1 MEKTDFQLKIH
12 DLITNPKYDSLE
24 PNWKRNQRDNV
35 WYIIN
40 WEGLVNE
47 ILEKGF
53 DLRELSIEM
62 EHGKAFLNGA
72 SSKGARLRGDDLDMI
87 SDLTEINV
95 MQYATVF
102 VHRKQR
108 NKEASNE
115 SKPRP
120 KPQPKVF
127 PKRRKQVLRV
137 DDGYLFES
145 LTEAAKVLDVSPASL
160 SVCIKKGY
168 KCNGRVFKYI
178 EEIEQ

>member
-1 MEKTDFQLKIH
+1 MEKTDFQLRIH

-24 PNWKRNQRDNV
+24 PNWKKNKTDNL
-35 WYIIN
+35 WYVVD

-53 DLRELSIEM
+53 NLHELSIDM

-72 SSKGARLRGDDLDMI
+72 SAKGARLRGEDVEVLE
-87 SDLTEINV
+87 DLTGIDLK
-95 MQYATVF
+95 QYATVF

-115 SKPRP
+115 TKPRP
-120 KPQPKVF
+120 KPRPKVF
-127 PKRRKQVLRV
+127 PKRGKQVLLV
-137 DDGYLFES
+137 DSGMVFKS
-145 LTEAAKVLDVSPASL
+145 LSEAARFMDVTPASL

-168 KCNGRVFKYI
+168 KCNGKTFKYI
-178 EEIEQ
+178 EEIE